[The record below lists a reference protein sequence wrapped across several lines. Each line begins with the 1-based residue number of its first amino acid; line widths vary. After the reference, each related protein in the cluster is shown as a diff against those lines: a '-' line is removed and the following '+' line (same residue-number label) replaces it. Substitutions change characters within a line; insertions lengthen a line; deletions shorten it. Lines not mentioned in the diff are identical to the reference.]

1 MILTIDIGNTN
12 IELGVVDEQ
21 GIVFQ
26 ERISTDIDRTEL
38 EYAVLIKNALEVH
51 GLTGDE
57 ITGSIMSSVVPPLVH
72 IIKSAIKKLIGITPM
87 VVGAGLKTGL
97 DIKIDNPKTLGA
109 DIVVDS
115 VAAKEIYGAP
125 CIVID
130 MGTATTITVIS
141 KNGDYVGGVIV
152 PGVRSSLEALV
163 SDTSQLPRVS
173 LSSPKHFICTN
184 TIDCMKSGI
193 INGQAA
199 LVDGM
204 IDRFWQE
211 LGYRTN
217 VVATG
222 GLSRVIIP
230 KCNHDITL
238 NNDLM
243 MVGLKLIY
251 DRNH

>member
-97 DIKIDNPKTLGA
+97 DIKIANPKTLGA

-141 KNGDYVGGVIV
+141 KNGDYVGGVMV

-173 LSSPKHFICTN
+173 LSSPKRFICTN

>member
-1 MILTIDIGNTN
+1 
-12 IELGVVDEQ
+12 
-21 GIVFQ
+21 
-26 ERISTDIDRTEL
+26 
-38 EYAVLIKNALEVH
+38 
-51 GLTGDE
+51 
-57 ITGSIMSSVVPPLVH
+57 
-72 IIKSAIKKLIGITPM
+72 
-87 VVGAGLKTGL
+87 
-97 DIKIDNPKTLGA
+97 
-109 DIVVDS
+109 
-115 VAAKEIYGAP
+115 
-125 CIVID
+125 
-130 MGTATTITVIS
+130 
-141 KNGDYVGGVIV
+141 
-152 PGVRSSLEALV
+152 
-163 SDTSQLPRVS
+163 
-173 LSSPKHFICTN
+173 
-184 TIDCMKSGI
+184 MKSGI

-211 LGYRTN
+211 LGYQTN

>member
-109 DIVVDS
+109 DIVVAS

-173 LSSPKHFICTN
+173 LSSPKRFICTN

>member
-21 GIVFQ
+21 DIVFQ

-173 LSSPKHFICTN
+173 LSSPKRFICTN

>member
-97 DIKIDNPKTLGA
+97 DIKIDRQTG
-109 DIVVDS
+109 VV
-115 VAAKEIYGAP
+115 VEA
-125 CIVID
+125 
-130 MGTATTITVIS
+130 S
-141 KNGDYVGGVIV
+141 KDVN
-152 PGVRSSLEALV
+152 SLERLKDKQWEEYRFAVNKSEEQFIEEYV
-163 SDTSQLPRVS
+163 SVS
-173 LSSPKHFICTN
+173 SFR
-184 TIDCMKSGI
+184 
-193 INGQAA
+193 QA
-199 LVDGM
+199 
-204 IDRFWQE
+204 Q
-211 LGYRTN
+211 
-217 VVATG
+217 
-222 GLSRVIIP
+222 
-230 KCNHDITL
+230 
-238 NNDLM
+238 
-243 MVGLKLIY
+243 
-251 DRNH
+251 

>member
-12 IELGVVDEQ
+12 IERGVVDEQ

-173 LSSPKHFICTN
+173 LSSPKRFICTN

-211 LGYRTN
+211 LGYQTN

>member
-173 LSSPKHFICTN
+173 LSSPKRFICTN

-230 KCNHDITL
+230 KSNHDITL

>member
-57 ITGSIMSSVVPPLVH
+57 ITGGIMSSVVPPLVH

-173 LSSPKHFICTN
+173 LSSPKRFICTN

-211 LGYRTN
+211 LGYQTN

-243 MVGLKLIY
+243 LVGLKLIY

>member
-26 ERISTDIDRTEL
+26 ERISTDIDRAEL

-173 LSSPKHFICTN
+173 LSSPKRFICTN

-211 LGYRTN
+211 LGYQTN

>member
-51 GLTGDE
+51 GLTVDE

>member
-97 DIKIDNPKTLGA
+97 DIEIDNPKTLGA

-173 LSSPKHFICTN
+173 LSSPKRFICTN

>member
-163 SDTSQLPRVS
+163 SDTSQLPRFS
-173 LSSPKHFICTN
+173 LSSPKRFICTN

>member
-173 LSSPKHFICTN
+173 LSSPKRFICTN

-243 MVGLKLIY
+243 MVGLTLIY

>member
-51 GLTGDE
+51 GLTGDK

-173 LSSPKHFICTN
+173 LSSPKRFICTN

>member
-38 EYAVLIKNALEVH
+38 EYAVLIKNVLEVH
-51 GLTGDE
+51 SLTGDE

>member
-141 KNGDYVGGVIV
+141 KNGDYVGGVLV

-173 LSSPKHFICTN
+173 LSSPKRFICTN

-238 NNDLM
+238 NNDLI

>member
-26 ERISTDIDRTEL
+26 ERISTDSDRTEL

-173 LSSPKHFICTN
+173 LSSPKRFICTN

>member
-21 GIVFQ
+21 GIVFP
-26 ERISTDIDRTEL
+26 ERISTDIDRTQL

-173 LSSPKHFICTN
+173 LSSPKRFICTN

>member
-173 LSSPKHFICTN
+173 LSSPKRFICTN

-211 LGYRTN
+211 LGYQTN

-243 MVGLKLIY
+243 RVGLKLIY

>member
-12 IELGVVDEQ
+12 IELGVVHEQ

-173 LSSPKHFICTN
+173 LSSPKRFICTN

>member
-97 DIKIDNPKTLGA
+97 DIKSDNPKTLGA

-173 LSSPKHFICTN
+173 LSSPKRFICTN

>member
-173 LSSPKHFICTN
+173 LSSPKRFICTN
-184 TIDCMKSGI
+184 TIDRMKSGI
-193 INGQAA
+193 IHGQAA

>member
-141 KNGDYVGGVIV
+141 KDGDYVGGVIV

-173 LSSPKHFICTN
+173 LSSPKRFICTN

>member
-173 LSSPKHFICTN
+173 LSSPKRFICTN

-204 IDRFWQE
+204 IDRFWKE

>member
-21 GIVFQ
+21 GIVFP
-26 ERISTDIDRTEL
+26 ERISTDIDRTQL
-38 EYAVLIKNALEVH
+38 EYAVLINNALEVH

-173 LSSPKHFICTN
+173 LSSPKRFICTN

>member
-173 LSSPKHFICTN
+173 LSSPKRFICTN
-184 TIDCMKSGI
+184 PIDCMKSGI

>member
-211 LGYRTN
+211 LGYQTN

>member
-51 GLTGDE
+51 SLTGDE

-173 LSSPKHFICTN
+173 LSSPKRFICTN

>member
-163 SDTSQLPRVS
+163 SDPSQLPRVS
-173 LSSPKHFICTN
+173 LSSPKRFICTN

>member
-1 MILTIDIGNTN
+1 M
-12 IELGVVDEQ
+12 
-21 GIVFQ
+21 
-26 ERISTDIDRTEL
+26 
-38 EYAVLIKNALEVH
+38 
-51 GLTGDE
+51 
-57 ITGSIMSSVVPPLVH
+57 
-72 IIKSAIKKLIGITPM
+72 
-87 VVGAGLKTGL
+87 
-97 DIKIDNPKTLGA
+97 
-109 DIVVDS
+109 DS

>member
-173 LSSPKHFICTN
+173 LSSPKRFICTN

-211 LGYRTN
+211 LGYQTN

-243 MVGLKLIY
+243 IVGLKLIY

>member
-1 MILTIDIGNTN
+1 MILTIDLGNTN

-173 LSSPKHFICTN
+173 LSSPKRFICTN

>member
-141 KNGDYVGGVIV
+141 KNGDYVGGVLV

-173 LSSPKHFICTN
+173 LSSPKRFICTN

>member
-173 LSSPKHFICTN
+173 LSSPKRFICPN

-211 LGYRTN
+211 LGYQTN

>member
-173 LSSPKHFICTN
+173 LSSPKHFTCTN
-184 TIDCMKSGI
+184 TVDCMKSGI

>member
-173 LSSPKHFICTN
+173 LSSPKRFICTN

-211 LGYRTN
+211 LGYQTN

-243 MVGLKLIY
+243 MAGLKLIY

>member
-152 PGVRSSLEALV
+152 PLWLV
-163 SDTSQLPRVS
+163 IPASYPGS
-173 LSSPKHFICTN
+173 LSPPPSVSSAP
-184 TIDCMKSGI
+184 
-193 INGQAA
+193 
-199 LVDGM
+199 
-204 IDRFWQE
+204 
-211 LGYRTN
+211 
-217 VVATG
+217 
-222 GLSRVIIP
+222 IP
-230 KCNHDITL
+230 
-238 NNDLM
+238 
-243 MVGLKLIY
+243 
-251 DRNH
+251 

>member
-173 LSSPKHFICTN
+173 LSSPKRFICTN

-230 KCNHDITL
+230 
-238 NNDLM
+238 
-243 MVGLKLIY
+243 
-251 DRNH
+251 